1 MAARLPK
8 GSPVPILLS
17 QDSPSEREIAENP
30 LGVHLVASIDA
41 DLYQGLVRYCAARE
55 IPLSRAVNNA
65 LSLYFTGR
73 PRSEKPRR
81 GRSQKFPMVSRVGAK
96 ACPSQ
101 GEDVD
106 KDPPS
111 TRKIPISVHVDVDL
125 AVLAEE
131 YCAAYRVHLSSV
143 VNRALALWLH
153 RGPSR
158 STSTSTLPSCR

>member
-8 GSPVPILLS
+8 GSPIPISLS
-17 QDSPSEREIAENP
+17 RDSPSEQEITGHP

-41 DLYQGLVRYCAARE
+41 DLYQGLVRYCAARG

-81 GRSQKFPMVSRVGAK
+81 GRSRKFPMVSRVGAK
-96 ACPSQ
+96 VCPSQ
-101 GEDVD
+101 GEDVG

-111 TRKIPISVHVDVDL
+111 TRKVSISVHVDVDL

-131 YCAAYRVHLSSV
+131 YCTAYRVHLSSV

-153 RGPSR
+153 QGPSR
-158 STSTSTLPSCR
+158 SIPTLPSCR

>member
-8 GSPVPILLS
+8 GSPISASSESPP
-17 QDSPSEREIAENP
+17 DSDRETREAERP

-41 DLYQGLVRYCAARE
+41 DLYQGLVRYCTAKRV
-55 IPLSRAVNNA
+55 PLSRAVNNA

-81 GRSQKFPMVSRVGAK
+81 GRTRKLTAGARVWTEG
-96 ACPSQ
+96 PPPR
-101 GEDVD
+101 GEGVGTEEAAL
-106 KDPPS
+106 S

-125 AVLAEE
+125 VVLVEE
-131 YCAAYRVHLSSV
+131 YCAVHRVYLSSV

-153 RGPSR
+153 RGTSR
-158 STSTSTLPSCR
+158 STP